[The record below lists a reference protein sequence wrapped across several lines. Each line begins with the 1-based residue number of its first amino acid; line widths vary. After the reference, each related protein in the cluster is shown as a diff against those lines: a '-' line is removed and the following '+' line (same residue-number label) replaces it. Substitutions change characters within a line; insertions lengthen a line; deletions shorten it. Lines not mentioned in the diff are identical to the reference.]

1 MLLSALSVI
10 THTCL
15 FWSETH
21 IRLMCSISL
30 QAIFVYT
37 FSTANLSKNKNISSD
52 YYLPFGVIGVNFSL
66 SSCVGDTLLLL
77 LLLCGDDKADTA
89 FPCESIVRT
98 DEFSVVAVARGAPQK
113 FKSNLLPVK
122 RTSRS
127 RRASRSLSKCNC
139 KEKEKNKKKSIKTRA
154 NWISHTKSINSFEKT
169 CVVLFISLYWEI
181 AHCF

>member
-1 MLLSALSVI
+1 MLSSCFFFTLPRYKCIEVILTKPRKIHNRSIISWNTFFVLLSALPVN

-37 FSTANLSKNKNISSD
+37 FSTANLSKNRNISSD

-139 KEKEKNKKKSIKTRA
+139 KEKE
-154 NWISHTKSINSFEKT
+154 
-169 CVVLFISLYWEI
+169 
-181 AHCF
+181 

>member
-1 MLLSALSVI
+1 MLLSALPVN

-37 FSTANLSKNKNISSD
+37 FSTANSSKNRNISS

-139 KEKEKNKKKSIKTRA
+139 KEKKQKNQLKHAPIKWVTQ
-154 NWISHTKSINSFEKT
+154 NQLIHLEQI
-169 CVVLFISLYWEI
+169 CGFIY
-181 AHCF
+181 